1 MTITSSISDIAVWG
15 RMRSLP
21 LGNQGKK
28 GSGLEVYTSSRT
40 RKINTSIHDQ
50 SALPVFLVAF
60 VMTQHVKGIVTNMC
74 IPVAA
79 SPQDLEL

>member
-1 MTITSSISDIAVWG
+1 MYQFEYQEDQHS
-15 RMRSLP
+15 
-21 LGNQGKK
+21 
-28 GSGLEVYTSSRT
+28 T
-40 RKINTSIHDQ
+40 RIHDQ

-60 VMTQHVKGIVTNMC
+60 VIDQHVKGIVTNMC